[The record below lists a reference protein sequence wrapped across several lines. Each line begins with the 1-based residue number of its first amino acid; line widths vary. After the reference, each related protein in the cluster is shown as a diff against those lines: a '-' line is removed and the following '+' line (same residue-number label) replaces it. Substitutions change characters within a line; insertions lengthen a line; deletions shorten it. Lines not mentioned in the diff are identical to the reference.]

1 MPDKH
6 IVIVKWVDAKFCPGI
21 HSKEDILEHNIVG
34 LLFGGH
40 VIPLITYADDAHPR
54 GQRFHDIDCYVKNR
68 LSRKLLG

>member
-40 VIPLITYADDAHPR
+40 AKSESYYDCCNSWFKYCIVI
-54 GQRFHDIDCYVKNR
+54 
-68 LSRKLLG
+68 